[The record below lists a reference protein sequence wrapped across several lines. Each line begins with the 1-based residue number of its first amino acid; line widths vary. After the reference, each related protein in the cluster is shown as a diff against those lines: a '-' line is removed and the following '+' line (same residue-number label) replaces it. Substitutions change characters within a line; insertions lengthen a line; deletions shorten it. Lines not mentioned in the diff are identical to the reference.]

1 MYKVFNQAII
11 FLILIFLGSR
21 VIAIYAYPFFAINKP
36 LHGDIMV
43 VEGWLRGEEL
53 RSALQIYRT
62 GKYNQI
68 VVTGG
73 TFAYNT
79 AETLTSEWQID
90 PDLIKVVVRDMPN
103 GQFERDRTFNSALGL
118 RHWLLEA
125 KKKEKKVDIVTRGHH
140 ARRSFIL
147 FKVALDGVAKV
158 GVIAVPPYNYDP
170 DYWHDSSAGFRAVI
184 GEIIAY
190 IYVKFIFTPEF
201 PKNREH
207 THIDHQGFHPTS
219 LMLVKNKIRCNEQ
232 YNKKRKAI
240 PRS

>member
-1 MYKVFNQAII
+1 MNYKFKRIFRTILYKVFNQAII
-11 FLILIFLGSR
+11 FLIFIFFGSG

-36 LHGDIMV
+36 LQGDIMV
-43 VEGWLRGEEL
+43 IEGWLRGEEL

-79 AETLTSEWQID
+79 AETLTSKWQID

-118 RHWLLEA
+118 RHWLLETNQRG
-125 KKKEKKVDIVTRGHH
+125 KTVDIVTRGHH

-147 FKVALDGVAKV
+147 FKTALDGVAKV

-170 DYWHDSSAGFRAVI
+170 DYWYDSSAGFRSVI

-190 IYVKFIFTPEF
+190 IYVKLIFAPEF
-201 PKNREH
+201 PKNREQSHFERYDFENSFDDH
-207 THIDHQGFHPTS
+207 T
-219 LMLVKNKIRCNEQ
+219 KI
-232 YNKKRKAI
+232 
-240 PRS
+240 SSF